1 MNKNRRVA
9 NNQVLNTVEV
19 KSKFGAEFRR
29 FSLERSV
36 LSHFHEFLVLLQHVH
51 LLTPDEDLLVK
62 YADPQGLLLPINNDG
77 NYHKAI
83 SSARPLLRLFIQ
95 RKEEADQY
103 MFVTDAPTWKKR
115 ALATVFSQ
123 GPKLQKHGVVISQPR
138 DFRPVSSVVDVD
150 VLPEWMRRVRLH
162 RRGSDRP
169 LGFYIRDGTTM
180 RLTPQGPERVP
191 GVFISRVVPGGLAES
206 TGLLGV
212 NDEVLEVN
220 GVPVAGKSLNQV
232 TDMMIANSHNLI
244 VTVMPA
250 NQSYNVVRAP
260 AADSRRPLGTYQN
273 FLLEEKEEEDEKSE
287 LEKEEEEESE
297 EEDLVV
303 EAGWYSRPV
312 PRYELHMGLKQSGPV
327 GPSSSLGSLSISD
340 SEQGE
345 LEESSLEEEGTVLTL

>member
-29 FSLERSV
+29 FSLERSA
-36 LSHFHEFLVLLQHVH
+36 LGHFHEFLVLLQHVH
-51 LLTPDEDLLVK
+51 LIPNEDLLVK

-95 RKEEADQY
+95 RTEEANQY
-103 MFVTDAPTWKKR
+103 MFVTDATTWKQR

-123 GPKLQKHGVVISQPR
+123 GPKLQKHGVVISQPW
-138 DFRPVSSVVDVD
+138 DFRPVSSVVDVS

-169 LGFYIRDGTTM
+169 LGFYIRDGTTV

-220 GVPVAGKSLNQV
+220 GVPVAGKSLHQV

-260 AADSRRPLGTYQN
+260 AAGSRRSLGTYQN
-273 FLLEEKEEEDEKSE
+273 FLLEEEEDEKSE
-287 LEKEEEEESE
+287 LEKEGEESE

-303 EAGWYSRPV
+303 EAGWGSRPV